1 MEKFPSAK
9 ILPLEFREHLNIIQN
24 FTLTYKDNIN
34 ENIAIREIR
43 CLRSMYPYILAPIEE
58 GDLFA
63 GKIRMPAICFI
74 PQAGGNEGGFGYVCN
89 LEMMSDLLKHHEATE
104 NDRKIL
110 RDLTDFWSTE
120 RTIYKTRQAYSEKL
134 KTGLPS
140 DNWTGSSGI
149 AFPLYRMAGTH
160 LDYSTLLNLGIQGL
174 KDTIKIYKE
183 KSNRNDSLEFYQ
195 ASLEALD
202 LFAEIC
208 IYYAELAEKLAGKC
222 SDKHR
227 SDLQEMAY
235 ILRTITQSKPSSFRA
250 AIQLTFLYCII
261 SGSNNYGRIDDYLS
275 DYYCKDLD
283 SGIINYEEALR
294 LFEGYWRM
302 MISRNAPYDGRA
314 IIGGLGRQ
322 NEKKADKLA
331 LLAIE
336 TAFRV
341 KDILPQLTLRF
352 HKNQNPE
359 LYQKAL
365 DAIGEGSTYPM
376 LYNDDVNIPAHQK
389 AFKITYEE
397 ACQVIPFGCGE
408 YIINH
413 QSVGTPSSVFNL
425 LKALEVL
432 LHKGIDPVT
441 LQKAG
446 IQNIPLEFDS
456 FDVLSNKLKE
466 QIKYYIDLLAEQ
478 ETVEYRLAGNTAP
491 FLYLSI
497 LYDDCLKNGKGIFS
511 GGARYIGGTME
522 IYGFTNTADSL
533 TAIRKIVYEA
543 GKITLDDLLNILDAN
558 FQDYENERSLL
569 LGAPKYGNDNQEADQ
584 MASDLHDFICN
595 YTRESINHINL
606 HSYLVVNI
614 NNDANTT
621 LGRFTSA
628 SADGRKAFTSMS
640 NGNAPSPGM
649 DKNGPT
655 ALLNSLNKIDASIHA
670 GAVQNLKF
678 SREMFTTYRP
688 QMEAL
693 LRAYFKNGGTQAMI
707 TVVGRDDLLN
717 AIKDP
722 EKYSNL
728 IVRVG
733 GFSARFIELSPEVQ
747 QEIIER
753 TLY

>member
-34 ENIAIREIR
+34 ENIVIREIR

-89 LEMMSDLLKHHEATE
+89 LEMMSDLLKHPEATE
-104 NDRKIL
+104 NDRKL
-110 RDLTDFWSTE
+110 LKDLTDFWSTE

-149 AFPLYRMAGTH
+149 AFPLYWMAGTH

-183 KSNRNDSLEFYQ
+183 KSNRIDSLEFYQ

-202 LFAEIC
+202 LFVEIC
-208 IYYAELAEKLAGKC
+208 IYYADLAEKLAGKC

-227 SDLQEMAY
+227 SDLQELAY

-408 YIINH
+408 HIINH

-456 FDVLSNKLKE
+456 FDVLYNKLKE
-466 QIKYYIDLLAEQ
+466 QIKYYIDLLAGQ
-478 ETVEYRLAGNTAP
+478 EAVEYCLAGNTAP

-497 LYDDCLKNGKGIFS
+497 LYDDCLKN
-511 GGARYIGGTME
+511 
-522 IYGFTNTADSL
+522 
-533 TAIRKIVYEA
+533 
-543 GKITLDDLLNILDAN
+543 
-558 FQDYENERSLL
+558 
-569 LGAPKYGNDNQEADQ
+569 GNDNQEADQ

-733 GFSARFIELSPEVQ
+733 GFSARFVELSPEVQ